1 MEEEAPMLLLE
12 REKWRNSI
20 TMKIPLDSQVVF
32 HAQNMS
38 EIPEVSEQPKAS
50 LEQNQFDH
58 HCL

>member
-1 MEEEAPMLLLE
+1 MLLLE

-20 TMKIPLDSQVVF
+20 TMKIPLDSQVVS

-50 LEQNQFDH
+50 LNKISVITTAFKGP
-58 HCL
+58 CRR